1 MKVIAVANQKG
12 GVGKTTIARHLAFY
26 GARKKKLRTLAWD
39 FDVQRNFTTTWENLR
54 QSAGVEPDQEE
65 LVVSRL
71 LDGSMHKL
79 RPSKAEARLDYVA
92 ADEAITTIERADLS
106 QVIKAGQASLRSMS
120 EDYDICVID
129 TGPSVSNLL
138 IVALS
143 LADFAVSPCKP
154 DRDAISGL
162 AGFFSNVVRVR
173 DESGINPRLASLG
186 VLPNQ
191 LVPRR
196 GYHRDMVAE
205 MRSAWGDGVLPVQLN
220 ERAAIDVAKDKPV
233 WETERGESRGLPA
246 KEMLAVCEHVFKRM
260 GF

>member
-1 MKVIAVANQKG
+1 MKLIAVANQKG

-26 GARKKKLRTLAWD
+26 GARKKKLKTLAWD
-39 FDVQRNFTTTWENLR
+39 FDVQRNFTTTLENLR
-54 QSAGVEPDQEE
+54 ESAGLVAAADE

-71 LDGSMHKL
+71 LDGSQLNL
-79 RPSKAEARLDYVA
+79 RPSKAEEFIDYVA
-92 ADEAITTIERADLS
+92 ADEAITTIERSDLR
-106 QVIKAGQASLRSMS
+106 QVIAAGQASVRALSK
-120 EDYDICVID
+120 EYDLCVID

-143 LADFAVSPCKP
+143 LADFAISPCKP

-220 ERAAIDVAKDKPV
+220 ERAAIDVAKDRPV

-246 KEMLAVCEHVFKRM
+246 KEMLAVCDHVFKRM